1 VIRNRGESGLPT
13 SKKARNARKI
23 PIPSAKVGNRR
34 SETRSS
40 SGNKS
45 FQEKLKLVDWTDLEL
60 FLDVVEAGSLRAGA
74 SKTGRAVGTIRRR
87 LQRIEDK
94 LSEVIAQRGPSGLRL
109 TRVGEKLLLT
119 AREMRLTR
127 QSAEAVR
134 PSAGERER
142 IRMAVTEGLGT
153 YWLMPRLVEFQR
165 ANPGLDVDLHCDM
178 SRSDVAGGECD
189 LAVQLEPPAEGTA
202 IVRHIG
208 CLHLMPF
215 AAESYL
221 KVAGTPTSVDEWPNH
236 KLVWQEA
243 DQVAS
248 YLLPFILGRSEVPG
262 LISIRTNSSSAHFR
276 AIATGG
282 GIGILPTYARAI
294 SRRVRPLDLDV
305 RLRRE
310 IFCVANPAKASSSG
324 VQSVITWLT
333 SCFAGDIYPWFR
345 DEFVHPRDFEQ
356 AISSRHVIGLF
367 EGFIDNIA
375 ADEPD

>member
-1 VIRNRGESGLPT
+1 MPK
-13 SKKARNARKI
+13 SKKVRASAKM
-23 PIPSAKVGNRR
+23 PGQSAKVIKRR
-34 SETRSS
+34 PEIRSS
-40 SGNKS
+40 AGKKS
-45 FQEKLKLVDWTDLEL
+45 FQEKLKLLDWADLEL
-60 FLDVVEAGSLRAGA
+60 FLDVFEAGSLRAGA
-74 SKTGRAVGTIRRR
+74 SKTRHAVGTIRRR

-94 LSEVIAQRGPSGLRL
+94 LGEVIAQRGPSGLRL
-109 TRVGEKLLLT
+109 TPAGEQLLLT
-119 AREMRLTR
+119 AREMRCTR
-127 QSAEAVR
+127 QSAEAVL
-134 PSAGERER
+134 PPAGQRER
-142 IRMAVTEGLGT
+142 IRIAVTEGLGT

-165 ANPGLDVDLHCDM
+165 ANPGLDVDLNCDM

-208 CLHLMPF
+208 CLHLMLF

-221 KVAGTPTSVDEWPNH
+221 SVAGTPTSVDEWPNH

-248 YLLPFILGRSEVPG
+248 NLLPFILGRAEAPG
-262 LISIRTNSSSAHFR
+262 LIGIRTNSSSAHFR

-310 IFCVANPAKASSSG
+310 ILCVVNPARAASPG
-324 VQSVITWLT
+324 VQLAMTWLN

-345 DEFVHPRDFEQ
+345 DEFVHPQDFEE

-367 EGFIDNIA
+367 EGFIDNMS
-375 ADEPD
+375 ADDPD